1 MGAYK
6 LLING
11 QMVDGELSMDVIN
24 PATEEKLADCPRAS
38 ESQLNAAVAAAK
50 AAFPAWSK
58 TSIDERKAAVLK
70 IADVVEANAAEL
82 AQLLTKEQGKP
93 IEDATV
99 EVYGMAAFCRYFT
112 SLDLPVEV
120 LEDSEG
126 RRVEVH
132 RNPLGVVGA
141 IVPWNFPLILM
152 AFKLP
157 PALIAGNT
165 LVIKPAPTTP
175 LSTLRIAELIQDI
188 LPAGVINFITD
199 ANDLGAP
206 MTAHP
211 DVRKISFTGSTETGA
226 KVMAGAAGLLKRITL
241 ELGGND
247 AGIVLDDVDPKETA
261 QKLFDSAFQNSGQV
275 CIAMK
280 RLYVHENIYDEVCEE
295 LASIANDTVIGDG
308 LEQGTK
314 LGPLNNK
321 MQYDKVKALIE
332 EAKQD
337 GKVIAGGEFP
347 DKPGYFIRPTIVRDI
362 KEGSRLVD
370 EEQFGPVLPVMSFAD
385 ESEAVERANASAWG
399 LGGSVWSASPER
411 AYALAEQMDSGTVW
425 INKHAELDPTIPFG
439 GAKMS
444 GLGNELGQEGLQEF
458 TQQKIINIA
467 KG

>member
-11 QMVDGELSMDVIN
+11 EMVDGDLSMDVLN
-24 PATEEKLADCPRAS
+24 PATEEVLADCPRAS
-38 ESQLNAAVAAAK
+38 EDQLNAAVAAAK

-58 TSIDERKAAVLK
+58 TDVDERKTLVLK
-70 IADVVEANAAEL
+70 IADVIEANATEL
-82 AQLLTKEQGKP
+82 VQLLTKEQGKP
-93 IEDATV
+93 LEAATV

-120 LEDSEG
+120 LEDSDA

-132 RNPLGVVGA
+132 RNPLGVIGA
-141 IVPWNFPLILM
+141 IVPWNFPLLLM

-175 LSTLRIAELIQDI
+175 LSTLRLAELISDI
-188 LPAGVINFITD
+188 VPAGVINFITD

-247 AGIVLDDVDPKETA
+247 AGIVLDDVNPKEAA

-280 RLYVHENIYDEVCEE
+280 RLYVHENIYDEVCDE
-295 LASIANDTVIGDG
+295 LATIANDTIIGDG
-308 LEQGTK
+308 SEQGTK

-332 EAKQD
+332 DAKQE
-337 GKVIAGGEFP
+337 GNVIAGGEFP

-385 ESEAVERANASAWG
+385 ESEAVARANSSPWG
-399 LGGSVWSASPER
+399 LGGSVWSANPER
-411 AYALAEQMDSGTVW
+411 AYALAEQMDAGTVW

-444 GLGNELGQEGLQEF
+444 GLGNELGQEGLLEF
-458 TQQKIINIA
+458 TQQKIINMA

>member
-1 MGAYK
+1 
-6 LLING
+6 
-11 QMVDGELSMDVIN
+11 MDVVN

-58 TSIDERKAAVLK
+58 TGIDERKAVVLK

-93 IEDATV
+93 LEDATT

-120 LEDSEG
+120 LEDSDG

-175 LSTLRIAELIQDI
+175 LSTLRIAELIQDVA
-188 LPAGVINFITD
+188 PAGVINFITD

-247 AGIVLDDVDPKETA
+247 AGIVLDDVNPKEAA

-280 RLYVHENIYDEVCEE
+280 RLYVHENIYDEVCDE
-295 LASIANDTVIGDG
+295 LASIANDTIIGDG

-332 EAKQD
+332 DAKKE
-337 GKVIAGGEFP
+337 GNVIAGGEFP

-385 ESEAVERANASAWG
+385 ESEAIERANASAWG
-399 LGGSVWSASPER
+399 LGGSVWSANPER
-411 AYALAEQMDSGTVW
+411 AYALAEQMDTGTVW

-458 TQQKIINIA
+458 TQQKIINMA

>member
-11 QMVDGELSMDVIN
+11 EMVDGDLSMDVVN

-38 ESQLNAAVAAAK
+38 EGQLNAAVAAAK

-58 TSIDERKAAVLK
+58 TDVDERKALVLK
-70 IADVVEANAAEL
+70 IADVIEANATEL
-82 AQLLTKEQGKP
+82 VQLLTKEQGKP
-93 IEDATV
+93 LEAATV

-120 LEDSEG
+120 LEDSDA

-141 IVPWNFPLILM
+141 IVPWNFPLLLM

-165 LVIKPAPTTP
+165 MVIKPAPTTP
-175 LSTLRIAELIQDI
+175 LSTLRLAELISEI
-188 LPAGVINFITD
+188 VPAGVVNFITD

-247 AGIVLDDVDPKETA
+247 AGIVLDDVNPKEAA

-295 LASIANDTVIGDG
+295 LATIANDTIIGDG
-308 LEQGTK
+308 SEQGTK

-332 EAKQD
+332 DAKQE
-337 GKVIAGGEFP
+337 GNVIAGGEFP

-385 ESEAVERANASAWG
+385 ESE
-399 LGGSVWSASPER
+399 GGSARKFFAVGPRW
-411 AYALAEQMDSGTVW
+411 
-425 INKHAELDPTIPFG
+425 FG
-439 GAKMS
+439 MVCES
-444 GLGNELGQEGLQEF
+444 
-458 TQQKIINIA
+458 
-467 KG
+467 

>member
-1 MGAYK
+1 MGTYK

-11 QMVDGELSMDVIN
+11 QMVDGELSMDVVN

-247 AGIVLDDVDPKETA
+247 AGIVLDDVDPKEAA

-337 GKVIAGGEFP
+337 GNVIAGGEFP

-362 KEGSRLVD
+362 REGSRLVD

-411 AYALAEQMDSGTVW
+411 AYALAEQMDTGTVW

>member
-1 MGAYK
+1 MSAYK

-11 QMVDGELSMDVIN
+11 EMVDGDLTMDVVN

-50 AAFPAWSK
+50 AAFPRWSK
-58 TSIDERKAAVLK
+58 TAIDERKAVVLK

-93 IEDATV
+93 LEDATT

-132 RNPLGVVGA
+132 RNPLCVVGA

-175 LSTLRIAELIQDI
+175 LSTLRIAELIQDVA
-188 LPAGVINFITD
+188 PAGVINFITD

-247 AGIVLDDVDPKETA
+247 AGIVLDDVNPKEAA

-280 RLYVHENIYDEVCEE
+280 RLYVHENIYDEVCDE
-295 LASIANDTVIGDG
+295 LATIANDTIIGDG

-332 EAKQD
+332 DAKKE
-337 GKVIAGGEFP
+337 GNVIAGGEFP

-385 ESEAVERANASAWG
+385 ESEAIERANASAWG
-399 LGGSVWSASPER
+399 LGGSVWSANPER
-411 AYALAEQMDSGTVW
+411 AYALAEQMDTGTVW

-458 TQQKIINIA
+458 TQQKIINMA

>member
-11 QMVDGELSMDVIN
+11 EMVDGDLSMDVLN
-24 PATEEKLADCPRAS
+24 PATEEVLADCPRAS
-38 ESQLNAAVAAAK
+38 EDQLNAAVAAAK

-58 TSIDERKAAVLK
+58 TDVDERKALVLK
-70 IADVVEANAAEL
+70 IADVIEANATEL
-82 AQLLTKEQGKP
+82 IQLLTKEQGKP
-93 IEDATV
+93 LEAATV

-120 LEDSEG
+120 LEDSDA

-132 RNPLGVVGA
+132 RNPLGVIGA
-141 IVPWNFPLILM
+141 IVPWNFPLLLM

-175 LSTLRIAELIQDI
+175 LSTLRLAELISDI
-188 LPAGVINFITD
+188 VPAGVINFITD

-247 AGIVLDDVDPKETA
+247 AGIVLDDVNPKEAA

-280 RLYVHENIYDEVCEE
+280 RLYVHENIYDEVCDE
-295 LASIANDTVIGDG
+295 LATIANDTIIGDG
-308 LEQGTK
+308 SEQGTK

-332 EAKQD
+332 DAKQE
-337 GKVIAGGEFP
+337 GNVIAGGEFP

-385 ESEAVERANASAWG
+385 ESEAVARANSSPWG
-399 LGGSVWSASPER
+399 LGGSVWSANPER
-411 AYALAEQMDSGTVW
+411 AYALAEQMDAGTVW

-444 GLGNELGQEGLQEF
+444 GLGNELGQEGLLEF
-458 TQQKIINIA
+458 TQQKIINMA